1 MRIALI
7 GTVSSSIFGFRKML
21 IQSLISQGHDVYV
34 FTTDLTPGLKRKAEQ
49 ELGVKARSYSLAR
62 TGINPVSDLF
72 AMFCLS
78 REFRKLKLD
87 LVFCYF
93 SKPVIFGSLAAKLA
107 GVRRC
112 YGMLEGL
119 GYYFTDDPGGDGLKK
134 KLIRSVQVSLFRLVA
149 PFLNGLIVLNPD
161 DRDDLANKYRIKAH
175 NIFVLGG
182 IGLCLKE
189 YPYSSPP
196 SKPPTFIFVGRLL
209 AEKGINQFLGA
220 AEALK
225 KRYKNANFQVIGG
238 LDEGNP
244 GSVDIDYLSELH
256 DKGIICY
263 PGPVSDVPLRLK
275 ASSVFVLP
283 SYYRE
288 GVPRSIQEAM
298 SVGRPIITTDSP
310 GCRETVVHGVNGFL
324 IPPHDLDGLILAM
337 EHFIKSPECISSMG
351 IESRKMAEERFNAIE
366 VNERLIGYLDLE

>member
-1 MRIALI
+1 MRIALV

-21 IQSLISQGHDVYV
+21 IQSLVSQGHDVYV
-34 FTTDLTPGLKRKAEQ
+34 FTTDLTAELKRKAEQ

-62 TGINPVSDLF
+62 TGMNPISDLC
-72 AMFCLS
+72 AMVSLS
-78 REFRKLKLD
+78 REFGKLKLD

-107 GVRRC
+107 GVSRC

-119 GYYFTDDPGGDGLKK
+119 GYYFTEEPGGDGLKK
-134 KLIRSVQVSLFRLVA
+134 KLIRGVQVSLFRLVA

-161 DRDDLANKYRIKAH
+161 DKDDLVNKYRIKADS
-175 NIFVLGG
+175 IFVLGG
-182 IGLCLKE
+182 IGLCLNE
-189 YPYSSPP
+189 YPYSP
-196 SKPPTFIFVGRLL
+196 PPTTLPTFVFVGRLL

-220 AEALK
+220 AEVLE
-225 KRYKNANFQVIGG
+225 KRYKNVNFHVIGG

-244 GSVDIDYLSELH
+244 GSVDVEYLSELH
-256 DKGIICY
+256 DKGVIFY
-263 PGPVSDVPLRLK
+263 SGPVSDVPLRLK

-310 GCRETVVHGVNGFL
+310 GCRETVIDGVNGFL
-324 IPPHDLDGLILAM
+324 IPPHDLGGLILAM
-337 EHFIKSPECISSMG
+337 EYFINSPECISSMG
-351 IESRKMAEERFNAIE
+351 VESRKMAEERFNAIE
-366 VNERLIGYLDLE
+366 VNERLIRFLDLK